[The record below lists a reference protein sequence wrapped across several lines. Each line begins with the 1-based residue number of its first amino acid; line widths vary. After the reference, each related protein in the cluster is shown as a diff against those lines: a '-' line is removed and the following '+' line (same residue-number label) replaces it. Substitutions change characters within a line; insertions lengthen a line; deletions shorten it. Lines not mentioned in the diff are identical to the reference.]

1 MRLSKAARH
10 ALLAATEMAR
20 SKDNGL
26 VTVTVVARRHGM
38 PEAALAKVLQ
48 RLVRSG
54 LAVGVRGVH
63 GGYRLSRPPSEITI
77 LDVLDVFEPIAP
89 HVRSSG
95 SPGSERDTGGAPDR
109 VGMLFDRVDE
119 QLRSTLSSLTLDVLA
134 RNEGSPSTTL
144 RPSR

>member
-10 ALLAATEMAR
+10 ALFAATEMAR

-26 VTVTVVARRHGM
+26 VTVALVARRHGI

-77 LDVLDVFEPIAP
+77 LDVLDVFEPSARP
-89 HVRSSG
+89 VGATR
-95 SPGSERDTGGAPDR
+95 RLDAGAPDH
-109 VGMLFDRVDE
+109 VGQLFNSVDE
-119 QLRSTLSSLTLDVLA
+119 HLRSTFSSLTLDVLA
-134 RNEGSPSTTL
+134 RSEGSPSTRL
-144 RPSR
+144 RLHR

>member
-20 SKDNGL
+20 SKDNGP
-26 VTVTVVARRHGM
+26 VTVTLVARRNGI

-63 GGYRLSRPPSEITI
+63 GGYRLSRPPSEITV
-77 LDVLDVFEPIAP
+77 LDVLDVFEPSAHP
-89 HVRSSG
+89 VGATSRLG
-95 SPGSERDTGGAPDR
+95 AGAPDH
-109 VGMLFDRVDE
+109 VGQLFDSVDE
-119 QLRSTLSSLTLDVLA
+119 QLRSTFASLTLDVLA
-134 RNEGSPSTTL
+134 RNEGSPSTTV